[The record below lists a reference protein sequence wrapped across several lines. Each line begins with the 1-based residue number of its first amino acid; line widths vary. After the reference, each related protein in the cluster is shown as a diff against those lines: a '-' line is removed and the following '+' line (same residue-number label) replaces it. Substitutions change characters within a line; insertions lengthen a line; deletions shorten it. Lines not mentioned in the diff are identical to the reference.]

1 MKAQHIKAK
10 IEDYSRYIYVLLA
23 VSTFLYIGVMIGQG
37 EKSDMQLGI
46 MEAIVILFAS
56 LAFYFSYQTKKL
68 KKELMKEKE

>member
-10 IEDYSRYIYVLLA
+10 IEDYSRFIYVLLA

-46 MEAIVILFAS
+46 MEAIVILLPPLLFI
-56 LAFYFSYQTKKL
+56 
-68 KKELMKEKE
+68 